1 MPLFVSCLFFWG
13 SLELREGQWE
23 EVLDGFH
30 DVGLFLTIHHDLHV
44 LMVALL

>member
-1 MPLFVSCLFFWG
+1 MYEYANIFKRC
-13 SLELREGQWE
+13 LELREGQWE